1 MSRERLDKLC
11 VARGLV
17 DSRQRAQALIGAGEV
32 LVDGVP
38 ATKAGTLL
46 DPGVDLSI
54 RKDPLPYVSRG
65 GLKLVAALDA
75 FDVDCGD
82 KVALD
87 VGASTGGFT
96 DCLLQR
102 GARHVVAVDVGYGQ
116 LAWKLRQDGR
126 VTVVERTNAR
136 YLQPDQLAERVNDA
150 GLLPPNLATVD
161 VSFISLTL
169 VLPAVVRCL
178 AERSLLVALVKPQFE
193 AGRADVGRGGVVRDE
208 DVRRGTIQ
216 RVLESAQA
224 QGCQVVGGLDSPI
237 AGPKGN
243 IEHLLLLETPP
254 SR

>member
-1 MSRERLDKLC
+1 MSKERLDKLC

-17 DSRQRAQALIGAGEV
+17 DSRQRAQALIGAGEL

-54 RKDPLPYVSRG
+54 RRDPLPYVSRG
-65 GLKLVAALDA
+65 GLKLAAALDA
-75 FDVDCGD
+75 FDVDCRN

-116 LAWKLRQDGR
+116 LAWKLRQDER
-126 VTVVERTNAR
+126 VTVMERTNAR
-136 YLQPDQLAERVNDA
+136 YLQPDQLAERVGDES
-150 GLLPPNLATVD
+150 LLPPNLATVD

-169 VLPAVVRCL
+169 VLPAVVRCV
-178 AERSLLVALVKPQFE
+178 AAKSLVAALVKPQFE

-208 DVRRGTIQ
+208 DVRRGVID
-216 RVLESAQA
+216 RVTVWVKRLA
-224 QGCQVVGGLDSPI
+224 CHVVGGLDSPI
-237 AGPKGN
+237 SGPKGN
-243 IEHLLLLETPP
+243 IEHLLLIETP
-254 SR
+254 RG